1 MQGRGSKQR
10 PAREGIQVHPQGNR
24 NPRRLSKLEAG
35 RRREAARSERGAS
48 RKSPSQKR
56 SLQGRGC
63 LTRRVPAS
71 QPALHGGYSCEEGAR
86 DHTRKGGAL
95 CPFSSARTG
104 LWASFSPC
112 CISSANSRAWHT
124 DAPSAGSLLRRWG
137 PAEHTGR
144 SRASKTVQPG
154 RQETSHVLGSQTAVL
169 QGATCGHGAQGG

>member
-35 RRREAARSERGAS
+35 RRRQAARSERGAS

-112 CISSANSRAWHT
+112 C
-124 DAPSAGSLLRRWG
+124 AGSLLRRWG

-154 RQETSHVLGSQTAVL
+154 RQETSHALGSQTAVL